1 MSENQQK
8 NQWEQNLEKVKNE
21 LNNCQIS
28 LHNKLSCQIENDYC
42 EKFFD
47 CELRKKYVLTVYE
60 SMNKGS
66 GGGFEF

>member
-1 MSENQQK
+1 METNQILDE
-8 NQWEQNLEKVKNE
+8 WDENLESMLKE
-21 LNNCQIS
+21 LKKCQASKDLDSCS
-28 LHNKLSCQIENDYC
+28 LC
-42 EKFFD
+42 EKFFE